1 MLEFT
6 EKLGIYA
13 VATQMGKGVLPDPN
27 PNPTLI
33 LTLTLTL
40 TPTPTPTLTL
50 TLTLT
55 LKACCP
61 SATRTTSRA
70 PRCPQTTSCT
80 WPSSTLTV
88 RRRPRATSRPQTA
101 FDA

>member
-27 PNPTLI
+27 PNRTLI

-40 TPTPTPTLTL
+40 TPTPTL